1 MGFLF
6 YCIAYQCKRTFP
18 AQNSS
23 PFTLLRPG
31 TLAFFIILLRKKC
44 LLHKSNQSFN
54 ECNTCNCASL
64 NFCEYKYLVSL
75 LRILACR
82 GLCADCS
89 QCLVTNK
96 SNTVYFII
104 IEIFVKLDLPDTVT
118 VDSIVFQDFFKKECT
133 SSLLS
138 SIWNQKSKGRA
149 AIMTYKRYV
158 RVG

>member
-1 MGFLF
+1 MHGVSFLLYSISMQTNF
-6 YCIAYQCKRTFP
+6 SCSKLFP
-18 AQNSS
+18 IHIVTSRYIS
-23 PFTLLRPG
+23 LLYH
-31 TLAFFIILLRKKC
+31 IIEEKC
-44 LLHKSNQSFN
+44 LLHKSNWTFN

-138 SIWNQKSKGRA
+138 SIWN
-149 AIMTYKRYV
+149 
-158 RVG
+158 